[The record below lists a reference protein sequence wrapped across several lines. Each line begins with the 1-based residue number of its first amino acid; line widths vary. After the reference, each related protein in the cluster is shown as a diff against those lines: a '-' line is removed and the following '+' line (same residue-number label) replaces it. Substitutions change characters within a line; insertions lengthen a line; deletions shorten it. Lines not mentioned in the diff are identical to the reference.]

1 MSIFSEHFEE
11 EITHLNRLLDDSN
24 LTISCLFQLLRD
36 HNVPVG
42 STELIKA
49 REKVEAEREA
59 LKLKVLELSAD
70 AARVRCSHKNK
81 EKLYPDEIETLRT
94 TNAGLVEK
102 VASLEKQNARLQAG
116 GCARDQRTTQF
127 CAEAVALAEKVRRLE
142 DALEIAVGRSHAKT
156 LISIHVDREIGQ
168 P

>member
-1 MSIFSEHFEE
+1 MSIFSKQFEE
-11 EITHLNRLLDDSN
+11 EIARLNGLLTDSHV
-24 LTISCLFQLLRD
+24 TTCALFQLLD
-36 HNVPVG
+36 SNGIHVG

-94 TNAGLVEK
+94 ANAGLVERVK
-102 VASLEKQNARLQAG
+102 
-116 GCARDQRTTQF
+116 
-127 CAEAVALAEKVRRLE
+127 RLE
-142 DALEIAVGRSHAKT
+142 EAGPIAIQHAFYGRSLSAEQTWKQAT
-156 LISIHVDREIGQ
+156 KGQ